1 MIRPVRY
8 GRLAT
13 LAVTVLLA
21 FSTLLG
27 WVFYRQITVHPRFRE
42 EARRNLNFKR
52 TFPARRGGIAD
63 SRGVML
69 ATSVPVKTVCANP
82 ELVAPQRVLLARTL
96 APLLELPAAAV
107 LKDLQPRLLHRQV
120 NGSNVVITSR
130 YAVLKHKV
138 SLEQW
143 QQITQR
149 MATLDFGVDEKKLKP
164 RARLLLR
171 SIRSR
176 GIFAQDDY
184 LRQYP
189 NGSLAAHVVGFVG
202 SGETETDEGYVFEDH
217 GLAGLELTFDDLLN
231 GTHGWQTGEVNV
243 PPSPGQTL
251 VLTLDASVQYIVET
265 ELAKAAEEFKP
276 NGVIGIVVRPRT
288 GEILAMANWPTFDL
302 NRPGSNPAAY
312 RNRAVADMYE
322 PGSTFKTVTI
332 ATALEAGVLTL
343 DERVNCENGRWRY
356 GGSDLTDSHP
366 HQILTFAEVVEKS
379 SNIGAA
385 KAAVRIGAQ
394 RFYNSI
400 RNFGFGA
407 PTQIPLPN
415 ETPGLLRAP
424 KDWSGI
430 SITRIPMGQ
439 EICASPLQMAMAVA
453 AIANGGLWVRPRLV
467 DHLEDGRGHVTSRYP
482 IDPPRRVVS
491 EATARE
497 LTRALKLVVSP
508 EGTAPG
514 ARLDHYTVAGKT
526 GTGQK
531 SVNGTYHSGKYY
543 SSFVGFFPADDPQ
556 VCILVAVDEPIKSAI
571 VYTGGAVASPA
582 FKAIGERVAN
592 YLRIEPDIPAETSP
606 MRPSPENP
614 ADLVAN
620 RSFVLNP
627 TKGRPAAT
635 PRR

>member
-1 MIRPVRY
+1 MIRPIRY
-8 GRLAT
+8 ARLAA
-13 LAVTVLLA
+13 LSVIVLLA
-21 FSTLLG
+21 FATLLG
-27 WVFYRQITVHPRFRE
+27 WLFYRQITVHPRFRE

-52 TFPARRGGIAD
+52 IFPARRGGIVD
-63 SRGVML
+63 SRGVTL
-69 ATSVPVKTVCANP
+69 ATSVPVKTVCADP
-82 ELVAPQRVLLARTL
+82 ELVASQRGLLARTL
-96 APLLELPAAAV
+96 APLLELPEIEV
-107 LKDLQPRLLHRQV
+107 LKDLEPRLLQRQV

-138 SLEQW
+138 PLEQW

-149 MATLDFGVDEKKLKP
+149 MATLDFGVDEKRLKS
-164 RARLLLR
+164 RERVLLKA
-171 SIRSR
+171 IRKR
-176 GIFAQDDY
+176 GVYAQDDY

-189 NGSLAAHVVGFVG
+189 NGSLAAHVVGYVG

-217 GLAGLELTFDDLLN
+217 GIAGLELTFDDLLN

-251 VLTLDASVQYIVET
+251 VLTLDASVQYIVES
-265 ELAKAAEEFKP
+265 ELAKAAEAFKP
-276 NGVIGIVVRPRT
+276 NGVIGLVVRPRT
-288 GEILAMANWPTFDL
+288 GEILAMASWPTFDL

-322 PGSTFKTVTI
+322 PGSAFKTVTI
-332 ATALEAGVLTL
+332 ATALDLGVLTL

-356 GGSDLTDSHP
+356 NGVYLTDTHP
-366 HQILTFAEVVEKS
+366 HQNLSFAEVVEKS

-385 KAAVRIGAQ
+385 KAALRIGAQ
-394 RFYNSI
+394 RFYTSI

-407 PTQIPLPN
+407 RTQIPLPS

-439 EICASPLQMAMAVA
+439 EICASPLQMVMAVA
-453 AIANGGLWVRPRLV
+453 AIANGGLWLRPRLV
-467 DHLEDGRGHVTSRYP
+467 DHLEDDRGHVTGRYP
-482 IDPPRRVVS
+482 VDPPRRVVS
-491 EATARE
+491 EAAARE

-508 EGTAPG
+508 DGTAPG

-526 GTGQK
+526 GTAQK
-531 SVNGTYHSGKYY
+531 NVNGTYHSGKYY
-543 SSFVGFFPADDPQ
+543 SSFVGFFPADAPQ
-556 VCILVAVDEPIKSAI
+556 VCLLVAVDEPVKSAI
-571 VYTGGAVASPA
+571 AYTGGAVAAPV

-592 YLRIEPDIPAETSP
+592 YLRLEPDIPTETSP
-606 MRPSPENP
+606 AQPSPENP

-627 TKGRPAAT
+627 SKGRPAAVSH
-635 PRR
+635 R